1 MVDTFTM
8 KLLMK
13 AAPNY
18 HGLSARFL
26 NGSYAACPCR
36 ACVSSAVIGGHRI
49 CLRVLNAGAKRGYAF
64 VDETAT
70 CDKELAEYC
79 VASLKGDVVQ
89 AREELL
95 DCFAVLMREWERIT
109 AK

>member
-26 NGSYAACPCR
+26 NGTYAACPCR
-36 ACVSSAVIGGHRI
+36 ACVSSAVIDGHRI

-64 VDETAT
+64 VDETST
-70 CDKELAEYC
+70 CDAAKFKPMKTELALVFKNYKE
-79 VASLKGDVVQ
+79 
-89 AREELL
+89 
-95 DCFAVLMREWERIT
+95 
-109 AK
+109 